1 MANEGPGEGTKGE
14 SGDAGAGPQTLAQLQ
29 GTGAEVVGSDGE
41 KVGDL
46 KTVGDADI
54 VVGRS
59 FLRSDLHVPV
69 ARVRE
74 VTPDNRVVLD
84 VSAEEAKEGSSGG
97 PSTDTSGGAEEFSES
112 TRLEKGALE
121 VFKED
126 SQDTK

>member
-1 MANEGPGEGTKGE
+1 MANDGPGTGSKGE
-14 SGDAGAGPQTLAQLQ
+14 SVDAGGGPQTLAQLQ

-54 VVGRS
+54 VVGRGM
-59 FLRSDLHVPV
+59 LKSDLHVPV

-74 VTPDNRVVLD
+74 VTPDDRVVLD

-97 PSTDTSGGAEEFSES
+97 SSTDTSGGAEEFSES
-112 TRLEKGALE
+112 TRVEKGALGLFE
-121 VFKED
+121 EN

>member
-1 MANEGPGEGTKGE
+1 
-14 SGDAGAGPQTLAQLQ
+14 
-29 GTGAEVVGSDGE
+29 
-41 KVGDL
+41 
-46 KTVGDADI
+46 
-54 VVGRS
+54 
-59 FLRSDLHVPV
+59 V

-121 VFKED
+121 VFEED

>member
-1 MANEGPGEGTKGE
+1 MANEGPGEGSKGE

-54 VVGRS
+54 VVGRPL
-59 FLRSDLHVPV
+59 LRSDLHVPV

-84 VSAEEAKEGSSGG
+84 VSAEEAKEARWGG

-112 TRLEKGALE
+112 SRLEKGALGIFE
-121 VFKED
+121 ED

>member
-1 MANEGPGEGTKGE
+1 MANDGPGTGSKGE
-14 SGDAGAGPQTLAQLQ
+14 SFDAGGGPQTLAQLQ

-54 VVGRS
+54 VVERGM
-59 FLRSDLHVPV
+59 LRSDLHVPV

-84 VSAEEAKEGSSGG
+84 VSAEEAKEARWGG

-121 VFKED
+121 LVEED
-126 SQDTK
+126 SQETK